1 MRATSTLTMVATL
14 LLGLAVGLGA
24 YAFIYAKGYE
34 YLTNDPQ
41 ACTNCHVMQTPYDA
55 WLKSS
60 HHSVAS
66 CNDCHTPHN
75 IVGKYAVKAKDGFL
89 HSFYFTTGRYPDNI
103 GITEFNRKI
112 TEEACRRC
120 HQNIT
125 AEIEGTGVAGRSGR
139 LQCIRCHR
147 SAGHA

>member
-1 MRATSTLTMVATL
+1 MRATSTLTMVAAL
-14 LLGLAVGLGA
+14 VLGLAVGLGA
-24 YAFIYAKGYE
+24 YAFSYAKGYE
-34 YLTNDPQ
+34 YLMNDPQ
-41 ACTNCHVMQTPYDA
+41 ACTNCHAMQTQYDS

-60 HHSVAS
+60 HHSAAT

-75 IVGKYAVKAKDGFL
+75 IVGKYAVKANDGFW
-89 HSFYFTTGRYPDNI
+89 HSLYFTTGRYPDNI
-103 GITEFNRKI
+103 EITKFNRNITEQ
-112 TEEACRRC
+112 ACRRC

-125 AEIEGTGVAGRSGR
+125 AEIDAIGAAGKSGR